1 MKGYL
6 SLRKHVL
13 NKLKADLPDHLIY
26 HGIEHTLD
34 VLNVCEQYIRRLNLG
49 EEERFLLRIG
59 AVVHDM
65 GFLKGSANHEEVGAG
80 MASELM
86 LELGMKAAQIEEVKG
101 LVLSTKIPQTPK
113 NELQKIICDADLD
126 YLGRDDYPEI
136 SQRLYKEFKFMKV
149 IQTDEDWK
157 NLQINFL
164 KAHYFHTPFAIANR
178 APQKQY
184 WLNKLLES

>member
-6 SLRKHVL
+6 SLRKYVL
-13 NKLKADLPDHLIY
+13 NKLKADLPDHLTY

-86 LELGMKAAQIEEVKG
+86 LELGMKDAQIQEVKG
-101 LVLSTKIPQTPK
+101 LVLSTKIPQCPK

-149 IQTDEDWK
+149 IQTDEEWR

-164 KAHYFHTPFAIANR
+164 KSHYFHTTFAMANR
-178 APQKQY
+178 APKKQY

>member
-6 SLRKHVL
+6 SLRKYVL
-13 NKLKADLPDHLIY
+13 SKLKADLPGHLTY
-26 HGIEHTLD
+26 HGIDHTLD
-34 VLNVCEQYIRRLNLG
+34 VLEVCEQYIRRLNLG
-49 EEERFLLRIG
+49 EEERYLLRIG

-65 GFLKGSANHEEVGAG
+65 GFLVGPANHEEVGAG

-86 LELGMKAAQIEEVKG
+86 SQRSMNESQIEEVRG
-101 LVLSTKIPQTPK
+101 LVLATKIPQSPK

-126 YLGRDDYPEI
+126 YLGRDDYPVI
-136 SQRLYKEFKFMKV
+136 SQRLYEELKFMKV
-149 IQTDEDWK
+149 VQTDEDWK
-157 NLQINFL
+157 QLQINFL

-178 APQKQY
+178 APKKQY

>member
-6 SLRKHVL
+6 SLRKFVL
-13 NKLKADLPDHLIY
+13 NKLKADLPDHLTY

-65 GFLKGSANHEEVGAG
+65 GFLNGSANHEEVGAG

-86 LELGMKAAQIEEVKG
+86 LDLGMKDVQIEEVKG
-101 LVLSTKIPQTPK
+101 LVLSTKIPQSPK

-136 SQRLYKEFKFMKV
+136 SQRLYKEFKFMKM
-149 IQTDEDWK
+149 IQTDGEWK

-178 APQKQY
+178 APKKQY
-184 WLNKLLES
+184 WLNKLMES

>member
-1 MKGYL
+1 M
-6 SLRKHVL
+6 L
-13 NKLKADLPDHLIY
+13 NKLKADLPEHLTY
-26 HGIEHTLD
+26 HGIEHTMD

-65 GFLKGSANHEEVGAG
+65 GFLNGSANHEEVGAG

-86 LELGMKAAQIEEVKG
+86 LQLGMKAAQIEEVTG

-178 APQKQY
+178 APKKQY

>member
-6 SLRKHVL
+6 SLRKYVL
-13 NKLKADLPDHLIY
+13 NKLKADLPEHLTY
-26 HGIEHTLD
+26 HGIEHTMD
-34 VLNVCEQYIRRLNLG
+34 VLDVCEQYIRRLNLG

-65 GFLKGSANHEEVGAG
+65 GFLNGSANHEEVGAG

-86 LELGMKAAQIEEVKG
+86 LKLGMKAAQIEEVTG

-178 APQKQY
+178 APKKQY

>member
-6 SLRKHVL
+6 SLRKYVL
-13 NKLKADLPDHLIY
+13 KKLKADLPAHLSY
-26 HGIEHTLD
+26 HGVEHTLD
-34 VLNVCEQYIRRLNLG
+34 VLAVCEQYIRRLNLG
-49 EEERFLLRIG
+49 TEERFLLRIG
-59 AVVHDM
+59 ALVHDM
-65 GFLKGSANHEEVGAG
+65 GFLEGPANHEEVGAG

-86 LELGMKAAQIEEVKG
+86 LKLGMKDAQKEEVKG
-101 LVLSTKIPQTPK
+101 LVMSTKIPQSPK

-136 SQRLYKEFKFMKV
+136 SQRLYEEFKFMKV

-157 NLQINFL
+157 QLQINFL

-178 APQKQY
+178 APKKQY

>member
-6 SLRKHVL
+6 PLRKYVL
-13 NKLKADLPDHLIY
+13 NRLKADLPAHLTY
-26 HGIEHTLD
+26 HGIDHTLD
-34 VLNVCEQYIRRLNLG
+34 VLEVCEQYIRRLNLG

-65 GFLKGSANHEEVGAG
+65 GFLVGPANHEEVGAS

-86 LELGMKAAQIEEVKG
+86 LQFGMNENQIEEVRE
-101 LVLSTKIPQTPK
+101 LVLATKIPQSPK

-136 SQRLYKEFKFMKV
+136 SQRLYEEFKFMKV
-149 IQTDEDWK
+149 VQTDEDWK
-157 NLQINFL
+157 QLQINFL

-178 APQKQY
+178 APKKQY

>member
-6 SLRKHVL
+6 SLRKYVL
-13 NKLKADLPDHLIY
+13 NKLKADLPEHLTY
-26 HGIEHTLD
+26 HGIEHTMD

-49 EEERFLLRIG
+49 EEDRFLLRIG

-65 GFLKGSANHEEVGAG
+65 GFLNGSANHEEVGAG

-86 LELGMKAAQIEEVKG
+86 LQLGMKAAQIEEVTG

-178 APQKQY
+178 APKKQY

>member
-6 SLRKHVL
+6 TLRKYVL
-13 NKLKADLPDHLIY
+13 NKLKADLPAHLSY

-34 VLNVCEQYIRRLNLG
+34 VLNVCEQYIRRLNLA

-59 AVVHDM
+59 AIVHDM
-65 GFLKGSANHEEVGAG
+65 GFLKGSANHEEVGAV

-86 LELGMKAAQIEEVKG
+86 LDLGMKESQIEEVKG
-101 LVLSTKIPQTPK
+101 LVLSTKIPQNPK
-113 NELQKIICDADLD
+113 NELQKILCDADLD

-136 SQRLYKEFKFMKV
+136 SDRLFEELKTMRV
-149 IQTDEDWK
+149 IQTDEEWK
-157 NLQINFL
+157 QLQINFL

-178 APQKQY
+178 APRKQY
-184 WLNKLLES
+184 WLNKLQES

>member
-6 SLRKHVL
+6 SLRKYVL
-13 NKLKADLPDHLIY
+13 NKLKADLPEHLTY
-26 HGIEHTLD
+26 HGIEHTMD

-65 GFLKGSANHEEVGAG
+65 GFLNGSANHEEVGAG

-86 LELGMKAAQIEEVKG
+86 LQLGMKAAQIEEVTG

-178 APQKQY
+178 APKKQY

>member
-6 SLRKHVL
+6 SLRKYVL
-13 NKLKADLPDHLIY
+13 NKLKADLPEHLTY
-26 HGIEHTLD
+26 HGIDHTMD
-34 VLNVCEQYIRRLNLG
+34 VLNVCEQYIRRLKLG

-86 LELGMKAAQIEEVKG
+86 LEHGMKVAQIEEVRG

-164 KAHYFHTPFAIANR
+164 KAHFFHTPFAIANR
-178 APQKQY
+178 APKKQY

>member
-6 SLRKHVL
+6 SLRKYVL
-13 NKLKADLPDHLIY
+13 NKLKADLPDHLTY

-86 LELGMKAAQIEEVKG
+86 LELGMKDAQIQEVKG
-101 LVLSTKIPQTPK
+101 LVLSTKIPQCPK

-149 IQTDEDWK
+149 IQTDEEWR

-164 KAHYFHTPFAIANR
+164 KSHYFHTTFAIANR
-178 APQKQY
+178 APKKQY

>member
-6 SLRKHVL
+6 TLRKYVL
-13 NKLKADLPDHLIY
+13 TKLKADLPVHLTY

-49 EEERFLLRIG
+49 EEERSLLRIG
-59 AVVHDM
+59 AIVHDM
-65 GFLKGSANHEEVGAG
+65 GFLRGSANHEEIGAG
-80 MASELM
+80 MASDLM
-86 LELGMKAAQIEEVKG
+86 LELGMKNFQIEEVRG
-101 LVLSTKIPQTPK
+101 LVLCTKIPQTPK

-136 SQRLYKEFKFMKV
+136 SQRLYDEFKFMKV
-149 IQTDEDWK
+149 IQTDKDWK

-164 KAHYFHTPFAIANR
+164 TAHYFHTPFALANR
-178 APQKQY
+178 APKKQY
-184 WLNKLLES
+184 WLDKLLES

>member
-6 SLRKHVL
+6 SLRKYVL
-13 NKLKADLPDHLIY
+13 NKLKADLPAHLSY
-26 HGIEHTLD
+26 HGVEHTLD
-34 VLNVCEQYIRRLNLG
+34 VLAVCEQYIRRLNLG
-49 EEERFLLRIG
+49 TEERFLLRIG
-59 AVVHDM
+59 ALVHDM
-65 GFLKGSANHEEVGAG
+65 GFLEGPANHEEVGAG

-86 LELGMKAAQIEEVKG
+86 LKLGMKDAQKEEVKG
-101 LVLSTKIPQTPK
+101 LVMSTKIPQSPK

-136 SQRLYKEFKFMKV
+136 SQRLYEEFKFMKV

-157 NLQINFL
+157 QLQINFL

-178 APQKQY
+178 APKKQY

>member
-1 MKGYL
+1 MKGYR
-6 SLRKHVL
+6 SLRKYVL
-13 NKLKADLPDHLIY
+13 NKLKADLPEHLTY
-26 HGIEHTLD
+26 HGIEHTMD
-34 VLNVCEQYIRRLNLG
+34 VLDVCEQYIRRLNLV

-65 GFLKGSANHEEVGAG
+65 GFLKGSVNHEEVGAG

-86 LELGMKAAQIEEVKG
+86 LELGMKAAQIEEVTG

-178 APQKQY
+178 APKKQY

>member
-6 SLRKHVL
+6 PLRKYVL
-13 NKLKADLPDHLIY
+13 NRLKADLPAHLTY
-26 HGIEHTLD
+26 HGIDHTLD
-34 VLNVCEQYIRRLNLG
+34 VLEVCEQYIRRLNLG

-65 GFLKGSANHEEVGAG
+65 GFLVGPANHEEVGAG
-80 MASELM
+80 MASELI
-86 LELGMKAAQIEEVKG
+86 LQLGMNESQIEEVRG
-101 LVLSTKIPQTPK
+101 LILATKIPQSPK

-136 SQRLYKEFKFMKV
+136 SQRLYEEFKFMKV
-149 IQTDEDWK
+149 VQTDEDWK
-157 NLQINFL
+157 QLQINFL

-178 APQKQY
+178 APKKQY